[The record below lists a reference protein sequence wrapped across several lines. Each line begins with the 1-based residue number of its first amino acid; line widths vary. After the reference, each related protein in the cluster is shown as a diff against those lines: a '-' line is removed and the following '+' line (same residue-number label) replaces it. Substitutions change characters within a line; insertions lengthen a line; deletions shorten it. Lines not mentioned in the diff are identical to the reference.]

1 MENEA
6 ATLVGQTIAGK
17 YAVEQLLAIGGMG
30 AVYRARQIALDRLV
44 ALKILHRDLA
54 SDRLYVERFQIEA
67 QAASRLDHPNSV
79 RMFDFG
85 EDGDGLLYIAMEYA
99 EGRNLAVVI
108 GQDTPL
114 AEPRVVQLMSQ
125 VLSALA
131 VAHEMGVVH
140 RDLKPENII
149 VTRVT
154 GDDGEAVEVAKVC
167 DFGIAKVVPRQ
178 PGNGAR
184 PLSTLRGV
192 LMGTPE
198 YMSPEQARGEEMTPA
213 SDIYSAGVVLY
224 HSLTGQVPFM
234 GDNPVATALKHVTD
248 PPVRPSAH
256 RRVNPRLEAACL
268 RALKKDIAERFGS
281 ARDMRQALRAALP
294 VAPET
299 PIGTPAPAETTTL
312 AATGAT
318 SAMPADLAITSR
330 PTVVMPR
337 SFGAR
342 QVMLGLALVALA
354 GAGVFAGLRR
364 QRTAPADL
372 PPPAVAAV
380 RLPESPPPA
389 PPVAFPEPELEL
401 EPVAAAPVEAE
412 EPATK
417 PPEKRRRIAS
427 IRRNRLAQTD
437 QPEAAAVAPVE
448 PPPPPEPAPVAVAVA
463 VPSANPPQVPPQ
475 AAPPPPPAPAPVHK
489 HWDVSR
495 ATVSVLE
502 VTTSSAISVAKIRAG
517 VRVSPLQSCYQDAL
531 RVKGTP
537 ASGVASLHIRIDVNG
552 AVRTANLKGGEF
564 LPAMKPCLEQAIRA
578 ARVKDIDTGD
588 AAATIV
594 MRFQA
599 GA

>member
-17 YAVEQLLAIGGMG
+17 YAIEHLLAIGGMG

-54 SDRLYVERFQIEA
+54 SDRQYVERFQIEA
-67 QAASRLDHPNSV
+67 QAASRLDHPHSV
-79 RMFDFG
+79 RMIDFG

-154 GDDGEAVEVAKVC
+154 GDDGEPVEVAKVC
-167 DFGIAKVVPRQ
+167 DFGIAKVVPRLT
-178 PGNGAR
+178 GAASGQR

-198 YMSPEQARGEEMTPA
+198 YMSPEQARGEEMTA
-213 SDIYSAGVVLY
+213 SSDIYSAGVVLY
-224 HSLTGQVPFM
+224 HLITGQVPFL

-248 PPVRPSAH
+248 PPVRPSAL
-256 RRVNPRLEAACL
+256 RRMNPRLEAACL
-268 RALKKDIAERFGS
+268 KALKKNPAERYTS
-281 ARDMRQALRAALP
+281 ARDMRHGLRAALSL
-294 VAPET
+294 APET
-299 PIGTPAPAETTTL
+299 PTSTRAPVVPAPPPAPPPETPT
-312 AATGAT
+312 
-318 SAMPADLAITSR
+318 DLAITAR
-330 PTVVMPR
+330 PTVVLKR
-337 SFGAR
+337 GFGGR
-342 QVMLGLALVALA
+342 QVLLGLAAVAVA
-354 GAGVFAGLRR
+354 SAAVYGGLLR
-364 QRTAPADL
+364 QRGASPETQ
-372 PPPAVAAV
+372 PPAVAAV
-380 RLPESPPPA
+380 RPPEAPAPTPEPEFKLEPGAAAPPA
-389 PPVAFPEPELEL
+389 PAAVVPATSEMRRQVRPVRRALRARASGADAVVTAPDDPAAPPEQARPDAVLEAD
-401 EPVAAAPVEAE
+401 AAATVPV
-412 EPATK
+412 
-417 PPEKRRRIAS
+417 
-427 IRRNRLAQTD
+427 
-437 QPEAAAVAPVE
+437 
-448 PPPPPEPAPVAVAVA
+448 
-463 VPSANPPQVPPQ
+463 
-475 AAPPPPPAPAPVHK
+475 APPPPPAMASPQPLPPPPVRK
-489 HWDVSR
+489 GWDASH
-495 ATVSVLE
+495 ATVSVIE

-517 VRVSPLQSCYQDAL
+517 VRVTPLQACYQNAL
-531 RVKGTP
+531 RMKGTP
-537 ASGVASLHIRIDVNG
+537 ASGTASLHIQIDVNG
-552 AVRTANLKGGEF
+552 AVRAADLKGGEF

-594 MRFQA
+594 MKFQA

>member
-54 SDRLYVERFQIEA
+54 SDRQYVERFQIEA

-178 PGNGAR
+178 PGGNGAR

-224 HSLTGQVPFM
+224 HSLTGQVPFL

-248 PPVRPSAH
+248 QPVRPSAH

-268 RALKKDIAERFGS
+268 KALKKDIAERFGS

-299 PIGTPAPAETTTL
+299 PTSTRSPGETTTM

-318 SAMPADLAITSR
+318 STVPPELAITSR

-337 SFGAR
+337 GFGAR

-364 QRTAPADL
+364 AAGDAGKRAAARRRDRAPAGVL
-372 PPPAVAAV
+372 ATGAGGRAV
-380 RLPESPPPA
+380 
-389 PPVAFPEPELEL
+389 PEPELKL
-401 EPVAAAPVEAE
+401 EPVAAAPMDAAG
-412 EPATK
+412 PATK
-417 PPEKRRRIAS
+417 PPEKRRRVAS
-427 IRRNRLAQTD
+427 IRRTRLAQAD
-437 QPEAAAVAPVE
+437 QPEAPAVAPVE
-448 PPPPPEPAPVAVAVA
+448 PAPPPEPAPVAV
-463 VPSANPPQVPPQ
+463 PSANLPQVPPQ

-594 MRFQA
+594 MKFQA

>member
-17 YAVEQLLAIGGMG
+17 YAVDQLLAIGGMG

-54 SDRLYVERFQIEA
+54 SDRQYVERFQIEA

-114 AEPRVVQLMSQ
+114 AEPRSVQLMSQ

-149 VTRVT
+149 VTQVM

-167 DFGIAKVVPRQ
+167 DFGIAKVMPRQ

-224 HSLTGQVPFM
+224 HLLTGQVPFL

-248 PPVRPSAH
+248 QPVRPSAH

-268 RALKKDIAERFGS
+268 RALKKDIADRFGS

-299 PIGTPAPAETTTL
+299 PTGTPAPAETL
-312 AATGAT
+312 M
-318 SAMPADLAITSR
+318 SAMPATPPEPAITSR

-337 SFGAR
+337 GFGAR

-364 QRTAPADL
+364 QRAAPAEL
-372 PPPAVAAV
+372 QPPAAATV
-380 RLPESPPPA
+380 RLPESSRPA
-389 PPVAFPEPELEL
+389 PAIPVAVPEPEIEI
-401 EPVAAAPVEAE
+401 EPSATAPMGAA

-417 PPEKRRRIAS
+417 PPEKRRRVAS
-427 IRRNRLAQTD
+427 IRRTRRAQAD
-437 QPEAAAVAPVE
+437 QPEAPAVAPVE
-448 PPPPPEPAPVAVAVA
+448 PPPPPPEPAPVAV
-463 VPSANPPQVPPQ
+463 PSASLAQVTPPQ
-475 AAPPPPPAPAPVHK
+475 AASPPPPAPAPAHK
-489 HWDVSR
+489 NWDVSR

-517 VRVSPLQSCYQDAL
+517 VRVSPLQSCYQEAL

>member
-6 ATLVGQTIAGK
+6 AALVGQTIAGK
-17 YAVEQLLAIGGMG
+17 YAVDQLLAIGGMG

-54 SDRLYVERFQIEA
+54 SDRQYVERFQIEA

-149 VTRVT
+149 VTQVM

-167 DFGIAKVVPRQ
+167 DFGIAKVMPRQ

-224 HSLTGQVPFM
+224 HLLTGQVPFL

-248 PPVRPSAH
+248 QPVRPSAH

-281 ARDMRQALRAALP
+281 ARDMRQALRAALT
-294 VAPET
+294 VALET
-299 PIGTPAPAETTTL
+299 PTDTRAPGETRRM

-318 SAMPADLAITSR
+318 SATPPELAIASR
-330 PTVVMPR
+330 PTVMTPR
-337 SFGAR
+337 GFGAR

-364 QRTAPADL
+364 ERAAPANT
-372 PPPAVAAV
+372 PPPAAATV
-380 RLPESPPPA
+380 RLPESSPPA
-389 PPVAFPEPELEL
+389 PAIPVVVPEPEIKI
-401 EPVAAAPVEAE
+401 EPVATAPMHSVAPAA
-412 EPATK
+412 K
-417 PPEKRRRIAS
+417 PPEKPRRVAS
-427 IRRNRLAQTD
+427 IRRIRLAQAD
-437 QPEAAAVAPVE
+437 QPEAPAVAPVE
-448 PPPPPEPAPVAVAVA
+448 PAPPPPEPAPVAV
-463 VPSANPPQVPPQ
+463 PNTNLPQVPPQ

-552 AVRTANLKGGEF
+552 AVRAANLKGGEF

-594 MRFQA
+594 IKFQA